1 MMILMTKTV
10 AMMIAH
16 RDQAENSLVLG
27 RENAD
32 VPTTGDQ
39 NDCHLIEKVGNY
51 IVVPFQKVDVNEGTV
66 STSVL
71 KVRGYFGGP
80 ADRA

>member
-1 MMILMTKTV
+1 MILMTKTV

-32 VPTTGDQ
+32 VPKTGDR
-39 NDCHLIEKVGNY
+39 NDCHLIEKVSNY